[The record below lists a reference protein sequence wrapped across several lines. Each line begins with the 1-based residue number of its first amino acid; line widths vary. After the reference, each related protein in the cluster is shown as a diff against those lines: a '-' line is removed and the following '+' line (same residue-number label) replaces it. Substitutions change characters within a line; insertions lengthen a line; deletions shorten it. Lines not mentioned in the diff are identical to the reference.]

1 MKTFVKLL
9 GVAMI
14 SGMMISGGAAKA
26 DTAYHSVYEAPI
38 TKTDAF
44 SLLDKYGN
52 NVLTPEE
59 YNNAANARPFNE
71 VDTNKDG
78 FISRSEFY
86 ASQRMSEDGQNTEDL
101 NQLQPAAGGDMQGN
115 DCVYNDAK
123 SCEVRPY

>member
-1 MKTFVKLL
+1 MKTFVKLFSL
-9 GVAMI
+9 AMI
-14 SGMMISGGAAKA
+14 SGMVISGVRAEA

-38 TKTDAF
+38 TKTDTF

-59 YNNAANARPFNE
+59 YNNAANALPFNE

-86 ASQRMSEDGQNTEDL
+86 ASIHADGGGQNPEDL
-101 NQLQPAAGGDMQGN
+101 NLIQPAAGDDMLHN
-115 DCVYNDAK
+115 DCVYNDDK

>member
-14 SGMMISGGAAKA
+14 SGMVISGAPAKA
-26 DTAYHSVYEAPI
+26 DTAYHSVYEAPV
-38 TKTDAF
+38 TKTDPF

-59 YNNAANARPFNE
+59 YNNAANAPPFNV

-86 ASQRMSEDGQNTEDL
+86 ASRRADGDGQNPEDL
-101 NQLQPAAGGDMQGN
+101 SLIQPAAGDDMLRN